1 MEITLC
7 GSSFIMTDVH
17 LWGEKFRG
25 VEMAPTFGHKYHFF
39 LVEMPVHKLIRL
51 KTDISDP

>member
-17 LWGEKFRG
+17 LWDKTFCG
-25 VEMAPTFGHKYHFF
+25 VEMVPTFGHKYHFF
-39 LVEMPVHKLIRL
+39 GGNACAQAQG
-51 KTDISDP
+51 